1 MPKSTFLNNIG
12 MPPPKKGTK
21 AAIVDARV
29 QELENELVAEREESA
44 AARAQVLVELEE
56 ERAARKKVE
65 EGQEMLKK
73 QIGEM
78 QGFFSSILGT
88 QPAPSQE

>member
-1 MPKSTFLNNIG
+1 MLVCNLLRRN
-12 MPPPKKGTK
+12 K
-21 AAIVDARV
+21 AARVDARV
-29 QELENELVAEREESA
+29 QELENELVAEKEEA
-44 AARAQVLVELEE
+44 ALARAQVLAELEE

-65 EGQEMLKK
+65 EDQEMLRK

-78 QGFFSSILGT
+78 HGFFRSFLGT